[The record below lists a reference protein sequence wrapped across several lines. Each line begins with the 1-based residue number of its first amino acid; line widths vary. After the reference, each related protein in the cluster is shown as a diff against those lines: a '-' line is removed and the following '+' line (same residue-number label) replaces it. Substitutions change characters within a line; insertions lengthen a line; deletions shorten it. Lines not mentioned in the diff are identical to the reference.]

1 MTDSTKP
8 TSMRYRREVNVANNT
23 LASILERYNRVLEQ
37 VLQRIDILERGQK
50 LDRTQHS
57 GDVDDFM
64 KLSMKVDN
72 MDQKLTARVNDLD
85 ERMKVSPGG
94 DLGAQILE
102 VIDDDTGRVSET
114 LAEISREAARDVVDN
129 FDFDYHHVERAVE
142 DAVDRLDLSEC
153 IDWDSLHAS
162 QFDTRDF
169 AECISEE
176 TPFREALRSVD
187 DHEERLDMMGD
198 QMCMVIGMLER
209 IGIAT
214 EPSSHTEL
222 FGDKRNVH
230 QTFGDLVAKMSEE
243 MSPDDRAEHLNLM
256 RDTVAKN
263 VAEGT
268 GNEEK

>member
-1 MTDSTKP
+1 MTDSNTP

-37 VLQRIDILERGQK
+37 VLQRIDILEKGQK
-50 LDRTQHS
+50 LDRTQHR

-85 ERMKVSPGG
+85 ERMKVLRCG
-94 DLGAQILE
+94 DIGAQVLE
-102 VIDDDTGRVSET
+102 VIQDHGSVNDAIQEMGRES
-114 LAEISREAARDVVDN
+114 ARDVIDS
-129 FDFDYHHVERAVE
+129 FDFEHHHVERAVFDCIE
-142 DAVDRLDLSEC
+142 NMDLSEHFDEEN
-153 IDWDSLHAS
+153 IDVRRMDL
-162 QFDTRDF
+162 DTLADYLVDER
-169 AECISEE
+169 
-176 TPFREALRSVD
+176 PLRNPIRQVD
-187 DHEERLDMMGD
+187 EHEERLDKIGD

-222 FGDKRNVH
+222 FGDKRSAEQH
-230 QTFGDLVAKMSEE
+230 FGDLVAKLAEE
-243 MSPDDRAEHLNLM
+243 MSPDDRATHLNLM

-263 VAEGT
+263 VAEGAS
-268 GNEEK
+268 NEES